1 MSQGEMNQ
9 DQLDRIEK
17 KFDRSLE
24 AAFSNGT
31 IYIEPCENCMT
42 DEYRKGAEEAV

>member
-1 MSQGEMNQ
+1 MKGSVEVS
-9 DQLDRIEK
+9 
-17 KFDRSLE
+17 FDVDVICEVCHRSLE

>member
-1 MSQGEMNQ
+1 MKGSVEVS
-9 DQLDRIEK
+9 
-17 KFDRSLE
+17 FDVDVVCEVCRRSLE
-24 AAFSNGT
+24 ADFSNGV